1 MVEVTV
7 DVLEMDVEIH
17 GGATVNADAALD
29 DSWTTDISCSSIIED
44 GAEDIATLPPCINT
58 SWYWSRCSPLIS
70 NGSPAG
76 GPALPDRGC
85 MAALKKILF

>member
-7 DVLEMDVEIH
+7 DVLEMDVEIR

-29 DSWTTDISCSSIIED
+29 ETWTTDISCSRIIED
-44 GAEDIATLPPCINT
+44 GSKDIAALPPCVNT
-58 SWYWSRCSPLIS
+58 SWYWSCCSPLIS

-76 GPALPDRGC
+76 GPALPGRGC